1 VDKKVNITEELL
13 GRTVDRRFNAR
24 HALQLLVTRWPRES
38 VATADDL
45 ASWAERLGERQSAHQ
60 RALLKSYGVCDLLIA
75 ALAGHLSDGGEIITK
90 KGELS
95 PAVSAIRSLTETQL
109 RIADRLEA
117 SAPKK
122 ETETVDVA
130 ELWAQASRQPGE
142 AETGPVSPEEAG
154 PGTAAFEGS
163 DADSDGY
170 QTTPVGDGEEG
181 A

>member
-24 HALQLLVTRWPRES
+24 HSLQLLVTRWPRES

-60 RALLKSYGVCDLLIA
+60 RALLKSYGVVDLLIA
-75 ALAGHLSDGGEIITK
+75 ALAGHLSDGGEIITS

-117 SAPKK
+117 SSPKPV
-122 ETETVDVA
+122 EQAVDVRA
-130 ELWAQASRQPGE
+130 LWAQASRQPGE
-142 AETGPVSPEEAG
+142 AESGPESAEEAD
-154 PGTAAFEGS
+154 PGTS
-163 DADSDGY
+163 TSPD
-170 QTTPVGDGEEG
+170 GDGAQAGSEASQKAVE
-181 A
+181 

>member
-1 VDKKVNITEELL
+1 VSQKVNITEELL

-60 RALLKSYGVCDLLIA
+60 RALLKSYGVVDLLIA
-75 ALAGHLSDGGEIITK
+75 ALAGHLSDGGEIITS

-117 SAPKK
+117 SAPKPV
-122 ETETVDVA
+122 EQAVDVRA
-130 ELWAQASRQPGE
+130 LWAEASKQPEE
-142 AETGPVSPEEAG
+142 AETATESAEEAD
-154 PGTAAFEGS
+154 PGTSASPDTGGAQTGS
-163 DADSDGY
+163 EAS
-170 QTTPVGDGEEG
+170 QKAVE
-181 A
+181 

>member
-60 RALLKSYGVCDLLIA
+60 RALLKSYGVVDLLIA

-122 ETETVDVA
+122 ETETVNVA

-142 AETGPVSPEEAG
+142 AESGPESGEEAG
-154 PGTAAFEGS
+154 PGTETSPEESGAQ
-163 DADSDGY
+163 DAREAS
-170 QTTPVGDGEEG
+170 QEGEEQ
-181 A
+181 